1 MFLYQFNILF
11 QRKWKWKHE
20 MKQVFFS
27 PTLSHSSLCVRP
39 SGTVWDLESI
49 SPPMAYSSLVLYYL
63 SQRRVPGRSF
73 RHFFFI
79 PTSLALVTSLLILFY
94 ISTTSNLFAH
104 HHPNSKTPLQINS
117 SSSSSSAFSFTILH
131 HKTSSTPFA
140 IEAPLTEDGGGQR
153 IESQR
158 SLGPQLGSDGMS
170 ILNLC
175 FWDLANYANCFDMFD
190 GLSLYSYADFTF
202 GQNQENF
209 HFLIWQLAL

>member
-1 MFLYQFNILF
+1 
-11 QRKWKWKHE
+11 
-20 MKQVFFS
+20 
-27 PTLSHSSLCVRP
+27 
-39 SGTVWDLESI
+39 
-49 SPPMAYSSLVLYYL
+49 MAYSSLVLYYL

-94 ISTTSNLFAH
+94 ISTTSNLFTH
-104 HHPNSKTPLQINS
+104 HHPNPKTPLQINS
-117 SSSSSSAFSFTILH
+117 SSSSSTFSFTILR

-175 FWDLANYANCFDMFD
+175 FWDLLIMLIVFICLMGYRYIHMQT
-190 GLSLYSYADFTF
+190 SLLDKTKKISFSY
-202 GQNQENF
+202 
-209 HFLIWQLAL
+209 LAIGIVTVIISF